1 MTEQEY
7 RQELSRIK
15 QMEHDLKQ
23 RYIESNY
30 PIPPKSLVKVGEKIL
45 YLDRYVIINGD
56 IRPSLYRMTPTLKP
70 AKWCNKQEVKNW
82 REMQPYKLSNEDE

>member
-7 RQELSRIK
+7 RQELAHIK
-15 QMEHDLKQ
+15 QMERDLQQ

-30 PIPPKSLVKVGEKIL
+30 PIPPKSLVKVGKTIL

-56 IRPSLYRMTPTLKP
+56 IRPSLYRVTPTLKP
-70 AKWCNKQEVKNW
+70 AKWYGKQEVKDW
-82 REMQPYKLSNEDE
+82 REMQPYTPSK

>member
-7 RQELSRIK
+7 RQELERIK
-15 QMEHDLKQ
+15 KMERDLKQ

-56 IRPSLYRMTPTLKP
+56 IRPTLYCVTPTMKP
-70 AKWCNKQEVKNW
+70 APWCNKQEVKNW
-82 REMQPYKLSNEDE
+82 REMQPYKPSNEDE

>member
-7 RQELSRIK
+7 RQELAHIK
-15 QMEHDLKQ
+15 QMERELQQ

-30 PIPPKSLVKVGEKIL
+30 PIPPKSLVKVGKTIL

-56 IRPSLYRMTPTLKP
+56 IRPSLYRVTPTLKP
-70 AKWCNKQEVKNW
+70 AKWYGKQEVKNW
-82 REMQPYKLSNEDE
+82 REMQPYKPSKQ

>member
-7 RQELSRIK
+7 RQELAHIK
-15 QMEHDLKQ
+15 QMERDLQQ

-30 PIPPKSLVKVGEKIL
+30 PIPSKSLVKVGEKIL

-56 IRPSLYRMTPTLKP
+56 IRPSLYRVTPTLKP
-70 AKWCNKQEVKNW
+70 AKWYGKQEVKDW
-82 REMQPYKLSNEDE
+82 REMQPYTPSK

>member
-1 MTEQEY
+1 MKEQEY
-7 RQELSRIK
+7 RQELAHIK
-15 QMEHDLKQ
+15 QMERDLQQ

-56 IRPSLYRMTPTLKP
+56 IRPSLYRVTPTLKP
-70 AKWCNKQEVKNW
+70 AKWYGKQEVKDW
-82 REMQPYKLSNEDE
+82 REMQPYTPSK

>member
-7 RQELSRIK
+7 RQELAHIK
-15 QMEHDLKQ
+15 QMERDLQQ

-30 PIPPKSLVKVGEKIL
+30 PIPPKSLVKVGKTIL

-56 IRPSLYRMTPTLKP
+56 IRPSLYRVTPTLKP
-70 AKWCNKQEVKNW
+70 AKWYGKQEVKNW
-82 REMQPYKLSNEDE
+82 REMKPYKL